1 MRVEAR
7 STWEFPLPDPANYYL
22 VEEDGVLVLVDAG
35 PRPLDEPLSSRVEG
49 VLLTHWHWDHT
60 LGVAGLRDKVVCA
73 SRETLEMLSSE
84 ERILES
90 MLRPAHA
97 MGLRGDGGMGLF
109 QAMLGRYRSIIGGLS
124 RNRVYEWGECPL
136 LETLNARVLSCP
148 GHTMDHSCI
157 IAGETLFAGD
167 TVTHPTPPTVIH
179 YSKYVASLVGLLGDP
194 SWKRLAPGHGR
205 MLERGEAASYLAGVV
220 SRKNAR
226 LARVA
231 LSLGDGW
238 TSFNDILRRVYG
250 VEPGVEAYVA
260 ARTLIGY
267 LNALEE
273 AGLVEVDRTSR
284 PWRVRRLAP
293 PA

>member
-1 MRVEAR
+1 MRVETR
-7 STWEFPLPDPANYYL
+7 RTWEFPLPDPANYYIL
-22 VEEDGVLVLVDAG
+22 EEGATLVLIDAG
-35 PRPLDEPLSSRVEG
+35 PRPLDEDLSSRVEG

-60 LGVAGLRDKVVCA
+60 LGLAGLRGKTVCA
-73 SRETLEMLSSE
+73 SRGTLEMLSSE

-97 MGLRGDGGMGLF
+97 MGLRGDDGMGLF
-109 QAMLGRYRSIIGGLS
+109 QAMLGRYRSIVGGLS
-124 RNRVYEWGECPL
+124 RNRVYEWSECPL
-136 LETLNARVLSCP
+136 LETIGVRVFPCP
-148 GHTMDHSCI
+148 GHTLDHSCI
-157 IAGETLFAGD
+157 VAGDTLFAGD

-179 YSKYVASLVGLLGDP
+179 YARYVESLAMLLGDP
-194 SWKRLAPGHGR
+194 SWHRLAPGHGKI
-205 MLERGEAASYLAGVV
+205 LDRGEASSYLAGVL

-231 LSLGDGW
+231 LSLGEEW